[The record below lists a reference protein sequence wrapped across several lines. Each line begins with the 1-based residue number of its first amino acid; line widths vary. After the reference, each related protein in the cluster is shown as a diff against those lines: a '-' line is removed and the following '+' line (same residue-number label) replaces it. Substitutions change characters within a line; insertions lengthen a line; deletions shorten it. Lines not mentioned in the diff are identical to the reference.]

1 MKVLCGTC
9 FLAVFTCANIWAQ
22 ATAQIHGVVQDSTG
36 SAVPGADVKATQ
48 TETGQSRTVMS
59 GADGSYVFTNLP
71 LGPYQ
76 IEVSKQGFTTYLQ
89 SGIILQVNSDVAV
102 NTALKVGAVSEQ
114 VVVEANASQVE
125 TRNSGVGQVI
135 QTQQIVDLPLNG
147 RNVTDLIT
155 LSGSAV
161 NFGNIRSSF
170 FNNLPMIAI
179 AGQPASGEPIGTEY
193 TLDGANHINFL
204 TATTMPIAFPDAVQ
218 EFKVESSGETAQ
230 HGATALIAVVT
241 PSGTNE
247 FHGDAF
253 EFLRN
258 SGFGSARE
266 FFSTTSSPY
275 IRNQFGG
282 TVGGPIKKNKIFF
295 FGGFQGTTLR
305 YNPDNSI
312 TTVPTQAMLQGNW
325 TTFAS
330 PQCNAGAT
338 KTLKA
343 PFVNDQISPSLYN
356 PVALYIVNQTLASLG
371 GLQPNQ
377 CGVLTYNTPDDEN
390 DLQWVGRGDYQLSDK
405 QTVFVRALD
414 THYRIANSFSITP
427 NLLTAASTGLDQL
440 GQDYAI
446 GDTYIVNSN
455 IVQSFRAGYERTASV
470 NIQNPSYS
478 FCQAG
483 VQNFWCGANPDELGA
498 VNISGGFQAGGTNGA
513 TGLANYFM
521 NSLSVND
528 DVSWI
533 KGSHQMAFGFGFLHG
548 EDSSVNDFAG
558 GGQFTFSGSV
568 TGTGMSDF
576 FLGMPSTFFQ
586 GLPNTADSD
595 QNFVNIYFA
604 DSWKIRPRLTLN
616 FGIRWEPYLPMAV
629 TNGQIS
635 VFNMG
640 AFLANQ
646 RSTVFANAPYGFFFP
661 GDPGFPGKTAIYKQ
675 WDHWDPRGGIAWDP
689 TGSGKMS
696 VRAGYA
702 FGYVYVPG
710 VSRQDQGG
718 SNPWGGRST
727 FAETGINLSNPYATI
742 PGGNPYPYVVTPNVT
757 FTQAGQFITNE
768 YNLPTPTSYSWNVSF
783 QRQFGT
789 SWVASVTYI
798 GSRVQH
804 LYINVPINYAE
815 IVPGPIDSVAS
826 QCPATSQACNA
837 TSNTQARRVLSV
849 LNPSQGQYVGNMD
862 EWDPVGNQLYNGM
875 LSSLQKRLSKGVTLS
890 ANWTWSHCIGMF
902 QGYDSKSD
910 ETTTVPNNP
919 YFDRG
924 NCDSDR
930 RHIVNLTIVDITPTF
945 SNRIMRMLASN
956 WQISGIYRFTSGT
969 PLSIQDGSGVDRELS
984 GINHQRPDQVLLDPY
999 TGLSGPSQP
1008 YLNIN
1013 AFTLQPLGTYGNLGW
1028 NSIVSPTFWE
1038 LDASLSRIFKIHERQ
1053 SIEIRADAF
1062 NLTNSFV
1069 TLVGSSPG
1077 LPSGPSTAMPGSLAV
1092 PNFDSISSNQFGLNL
1107 AAEPTRKIQFALKY
1121 TF

>member
-1 MKVLCGTC
+1 MKVLFCTC
-9 FLAVFTCANIWAQ
+9 IVALLTCASVWAQ
-22 ATAQIHGVVQDSTG
+22 ATAQIHGTVQDASG

-48 TETGQSRTVMS
+48 TQTGAVRTTTS
-59 GADGSYVFTNLP
+59 GPDGGYVFTNLP
-71 LGPYQ
+71 LGPYE
-76 IEVSKQGFTTYLQ
+76 IEVSKQGFTTYVQ
-89 SGIILQVNSDVAV
+89 SGITLQVNGDVAV
-102 NTALKVGAVSEQ
+102 NASLKVGAVSEQ

-125 TRNSGVGQVI
+125 TRSSGVGSVV

-155 LSGSAV
+155 LSGTAV

-170 FNNLPMIAI
+170 FSNLPMIAI

-193 TLDGANHINFL
+193 TLDGANHVDFL
-204 TATTMPIAFPDAVQ
+204 TETTMPIAFPDAVQ

-241 PSGTNE
+241 PSGTNA

-295 FGGFQGTTLR
+295 FAGLQGTTLR

-312 TTVPTQAMLQGNW
+312 STVPTQAMLQGNW

-330 PQCNAGAT
+330 PACNAGAT

-356 PVALYIVNQTLASLG
+356 PVALYIVNKTLASLG

-377 CGVLTYNTPDDEN
+377 CGVITYNTPDDEN
-390 DLQWVGRGDYQLSDK
+390 DLQGVARGDYQISDK
-405 QTVFVRALD
+405 QTVFLRALD
-414 THYRIANSFSITP
+414 THYHIANSFSITP

-446 GDTYIVNSN
+446 GDTYIISSN
-455 IVQSFRAGYERTASV
+455 LVQSFRAGYERTASN
-470 NIQNPSYS
+470 NIQNHSYS

-483 VQNFWCGANPDELGA
+483 AQNFWCGANPDELGA

-513 TGLANYFM
+513 TGAANYYM

-528 DVSWI
+528 DLSWI

-548 EDSSVNDFAG
+548 EDSSFNDFAG
-558 GGQFTFSGSV
+558 AGQFTFSGSV

-576 FLGMPSTFFQ
+576 FLGMPSTFMQ
-586 GLPNTADSD
+586 GLPNTADSAQD
-595 QNFVNIYFA
+595 FVNIYFA
-604 DSWKIRPRLTLN
+604 DSWKITPRLTFN
-616 FGIRWEPYLPMAV
+616 FGVRWEPYLPLEV

-635 VFNMG
+635 NFDFNR
-640 AFLANQ
+640 FVNNVH
-646 RSTVFANAPYGFFFP
+646 STVFLNAPAGFYFP
-661 GDPGFPGKTAIYKQ
+661 GDPGFPDKTGVYKQ
-675 WDHWDPRGGIAWDP
+675 WNHWDPRGGIAWDP

-696 VRAGYA
+696 LRAGYA
-702 FGYVYVPG
+702 FGYVYIPG
-710 VSRQDQGG
+710 VARQDQGG

-727 FAETGINLSNPYATI
+727 FAQTGINLSNPYATI
-742 PGGNPYPYVVTPNVT
+742 AGGNPYPYVVTPNVT
-757 FTQAGQFITNE
+757 FTQAGQFITNP

-783 QRQFGT
+783 QRQLGT

-804 LYINVPINYAE
+804 LYINEPINYAVY
-815 IVPGPIDSVAS
+815 IPGNCTAGQYGLFAAGPCSSTA
-826 QCPATSQACNA
+826 
-837 TSNTQARRVLSV
+837 NTNARRVLS
-849 LNPSQGQYVGNMD
+849 LANPSQGQYVGNMD
-862 EWDPVGNQLYNGM
+862 EWWPVGNQLYNG
-875 LSSLQKRLSKGVTLS
+875 LLTSVQKRLSRGLTIS
-890 ANWTWSHCIGMF
+890 GNWTWSHCIGVF

-910 ETTTVPNNP
+910 ETATVPNNP
-919 YFDRG
+919 TFDRG

-930 RHIVNLTIVDITPTF
+930 RHIVNLTVVDITPTF
-945 SNRIMRMLASN
+945 GNRIMRLLASN
-956 WQISGIYRFTSGT
+956 WQISGIYRFTSGQ

-984 GINHQRPDQVLLDPY
+984 GINHQRPDQILPDPY

-1008 YLNIN
+1008 YFNIN
-1013 AFTLQPLGTYGNLGW
+1013 AFALQPLGTYGNLGW
-1028 NSIVSPTFWE
+1028 NSVVSPTFWE
-1038 LDASLSRIFKIHERQ
+1038 LDASLSRIFRIHERHA
-1053 SIEIRADAF
+1053 IEIRADAF

-1077 LPSGPSTAMPGSLAV
+1077 LPSGGSTAMPGSLAV